1 MTITSTLFLSTCL
14 LLGTA
19 PAGLDDDPALALDPI
34 PLAKDSQRRHGS
46 GEFVRSHSWTV
57 INPDVLN
64 GVLFSQPSRKQG
76 LGAKTDEWF
85 DNAYLKLS
93 PAAEGTVGVSQ
104 PLLDP
109 LPILAQPGDRYRV
122 GVNLRRQKDAS
133 GRCVVELRDDN
144 GKTVVA
150 STPITPGEARRHFVD
165 LEIPS
170 SSTSP
175 APLYL
180 ALLGV
185 PGENSETDSFELDQV
200 SIARIVPDSA
210 EFEPLFNGTDLTG
223 WTGALTGYGVEDGA
237 IRTYPKRAGGNI
249 YTEKEYDDFVFRFR
263 FKVEPGSNNGI
274 AIRTPLS
281 GDAAYQGME
290 VQVLENSHSKYAGLK
305 PWQFHGSIYGVAPA
319 LRGYQRPPG
328 QWNDEEIR
336 VEGRR
341 VTVVLNGKIILNVD
355 LDKATKDGTLS
366 GRDHPGVANTS
377 GHIGFCGHGDLVEFT
392 DLRIQS
398 LPVKK
403 KENSTPVGR

>member
-1 MTITSTLFLSTCL
+1 MMITSTLFVSTCL
-14 LLGTA
+14 LLSTA

-34 PLAKDSQRRHGS
+34 PLDKDSQGRNGS

-57 INPDVLN
+57 INPGVLN
-64 GVLFSQPSRKQG
+64 GVFFSQPSRNQG

-93 PAAEGTVGVSQ
+93 PAAEDTVGVSQ

-109 LPILAQPGDRYRV
+109 LPVLAQPGDRYRV
-122 GVNLRRQKDAS
+122 GINLRRGKDAP

-150 STPITPGEARRHFVD
+150 STPMLPWEERRHFVD

-170 SSTSP
+170 SQTSP
-175 APLYL
+175 APLHL

-185 PGENSETDSFELDQV
+185 PRGNSETGSFELDQV
-200 SIARIVPDSA
+200 SIARIVPDTS
-210 EFEPLFNGTDLTG
+210 EFESLFNGTDLTG
-223 WTGALTGYGVEDGA
+223 WTGALNGYGVEDGA

-398 LPVKK
+398 LRDKK
-403 KENSTPVGR
+403 DEN